1 MVTSSYV
8 TIFEWPLAAILDFRE
23 KKHAP
28 GKLWDFLQ
36 VIKDDYLFSF
46 ILFFSIFTPENA

>member
-1 MVTSSYV
+1 MLNSSYV

-23 KKHAP
+23 KACSAP

-36 VIKDDYLFSF
+36 VIKDDHLNNS
-46 ILFFSIFTPENA
+46 